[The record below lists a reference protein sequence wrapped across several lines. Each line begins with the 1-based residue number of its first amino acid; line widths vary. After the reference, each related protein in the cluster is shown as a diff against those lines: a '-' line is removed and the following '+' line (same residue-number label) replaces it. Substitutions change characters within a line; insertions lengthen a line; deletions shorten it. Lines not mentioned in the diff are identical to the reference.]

1 MCCAGERPVTQAYAD
16 RRVQRPDWWPA
27 DCEWSAATVNNMER
41 GRLDDLFI
49 VMRDWRAATE
59 VRRMHP
65 IEAAICITPV
75 DITAAGSLRK

>member
-1 MCCAGERPVTQAYAD
+1 MTQAYAD